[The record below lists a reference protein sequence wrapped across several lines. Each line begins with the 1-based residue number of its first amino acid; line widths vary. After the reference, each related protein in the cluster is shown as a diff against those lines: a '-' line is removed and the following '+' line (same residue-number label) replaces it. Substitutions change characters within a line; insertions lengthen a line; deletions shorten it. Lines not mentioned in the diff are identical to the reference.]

1 MPNLDYANFNTVQA
15 AVVQTLD
22 NAIHR
27 INRYPK
33 DHSKGNQLR
42 YPVDR
47 DLSGGY
53 RYPPFEQLGPG
64 SQNKIRELQMKISQQ
79 NYSIRIK

>member
-1 MPNLDYANFNTVQA
+1 MPNLDCTNGNTVQA

-33 DHSKGNQLR
+33 DHSVGKS
-42 YPVDR
+42 VA
-47 DLSGGY
+47 LSTG
-53 RYPPFEQLGPG
+53 
-64 SQNKIRELQMKISQQ
+64 
-79 NYSIRIK
+79 

>member
-1 MPNLDYANFNTVQA
+1 MPNLGCAKFNTVQA

-64 SQNKIRELQMKISQQ
+64 ARFLKVPVTFRARNQIFKSK
-79 NYSIRIK
+79 